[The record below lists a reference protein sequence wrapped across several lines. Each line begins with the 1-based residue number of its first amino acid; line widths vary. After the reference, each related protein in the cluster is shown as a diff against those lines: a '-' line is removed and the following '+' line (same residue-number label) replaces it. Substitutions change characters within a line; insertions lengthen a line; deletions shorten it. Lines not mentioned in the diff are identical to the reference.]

1 VPLAAGVRAAAA
13 AARAAGSDP
22 LAGADRGTS
31 LRLGRGTREQCGR
44 GAHPRASQ
52 EARGAVHPH
61 RSRGGLPGEASAVT
75 SLRARL
81 LAWLMAGVVFIGA
94 AGGLIVYRNALV
106 EADAFF
112 DYHLRQTALILRDE
126 PVEYSVAAQ
135 LPSSDA
141 AYDFVVQVW
150 TLDGVRVY
158 LSRPHSVLPN
168 VTTLGFSSVTTSE
181 GRWRV

>member
-1 VPLAAGVRAAAA
+1 VR
-13 AARAAGSDP
+13 SI
-22 LAGADRGTS
+22 
-31 LRLGRGTREQCGR
+31 
-44 GAHPRASQ
+44 
-52 EARGAVHPH
+52 
-61 RSRGGLPGEASAVT
+61 
-75 SLRARL
+75 RARL
-81 LAWLMAGVVFIGA
+81 LAWLFAGVVFVGA
-94 AGGLIVYRNALV
+94 AGGLIVYRNALI

-135 LPSSDA
+135 LPANDA

-181 GRWRV
+181 GRWREALPPSPRPAHIRAVGLAGLRGTARVYVKDQTSSRCLQALLEK